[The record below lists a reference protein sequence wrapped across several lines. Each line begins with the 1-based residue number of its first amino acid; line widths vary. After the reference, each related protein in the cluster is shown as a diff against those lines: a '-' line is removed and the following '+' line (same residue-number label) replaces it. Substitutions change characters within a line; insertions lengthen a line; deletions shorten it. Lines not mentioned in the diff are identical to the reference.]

1 MDNKENM
8 GKDYFSKNNRV
19 ITNDEQFTAYVQKY
33 NNKME
38 EEELRLLS
46 SLGLTEEDIIDKTDP
61 DLGTTRS
68 AEAMLRSIERQK
80 QYKQRVIEAARIKK
94 ETGKDIVIEQE
105 DSNKERDI
113 ERILKYRCEQM
124 SATRL
129 NGVSINNSQVNQDFK
144 VVQNVDNKEGLFL
157 VTLLDNVV
165 NATPTPKRIS

>member
-1 MDNKENM
+1 M
-8 GKDYFSKNNRV
+8 GKDYFSKNNRD

-68 AEAMLRSIERQK
+68 AEAMLRSIERQR

-113 ERILKYRCEQM
+113 ERILKYRC
-124 SATRL
+124 
-129 NGVSINNSQVNQDFK
+129 
-144 VVQNVDNKEGLFL
+144 
-157 VTLLDNVV
+157 
-165 NATPTPKRIS
+165 